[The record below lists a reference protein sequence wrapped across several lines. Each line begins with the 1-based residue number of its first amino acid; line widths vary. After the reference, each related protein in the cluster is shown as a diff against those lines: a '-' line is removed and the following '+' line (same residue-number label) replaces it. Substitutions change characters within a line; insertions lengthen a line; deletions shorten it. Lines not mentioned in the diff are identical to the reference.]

1 MNAKISPKW
10 HKKERHHAS
19 RSVGWRRLVPMATGH
34 RGSRQAAWPRQ
45 GGPGRSHR
53 APSTRPRHGGRTPA
67 APRTAWRRVPR
78 PPWDAQ
84 GAPSRRGWSGGPR
97 GDAPRKRAGQTQKRG
112 DGAPRRL
119 TLLLCRPSVRLH
131 AGGCRGQRR
140 WSRGRRVAG
149 GAAGAREIMPAALFA
164 KGKSSHGSE
173 FAGSTASPRND
184 RGAPMR
190 GVASG
195 GGSRSAPDPSLDAEL
210 ASRMSS
216 VRRCLILKSDQ
227 EIPCCGHRLSL
238 TMS

>member
-1 MNAKISPKW
+1 
-10 HKKERHHAS
+10 
-19 RSVGWRRLVPMATGH
+19 MAAGL
-34 RGSRQAAWPRQ
+34 R
-45 GGPGRSHR
+45 
-53 APSTRPRHGGRTPA
+53 
-67 APRTAWRRVPR
+67 R
-78 PPWDAQ
+78 PPVLPGGGCHGPPGTRREPPPGEGGAEDPVAMHPVSVQ
-84 GAPSRRGWSGGPR
+84 GKLRNVETGLPVGS
-97 GDAPRKRAGQTQKRG
+97 
-112 DGAPRRL
+112 
-119 TLLLCRPSVRLH
+119 LCSSAVRLSASTQEAVAGS
-131 AGGCRGQRR
+131 AGGL
-140 WSRGRRVAG
+140 AG
-149 GAAGAREIMPAALFA
+149 VGLREGPAGAREIMPAALFA

-195 GGSRSAPDPSLDAEL
+195 GGSRSTPDPSLDAEL